1 VPEELVRAVDQM
13 NVQLAFGRGSR
24 SVVPTSA
31 PHSHSARDAAP
42 GKHCSMPPP
51 LQTAMTFSSDIAPAT
66 FENNGTKN
74 DQLRQLSA
82 LSWRWQAVSES

>member
-1 VPEELVRAVDQM
+1 
-13 NVQLAFGRGSR
+13 
-24 SVVPTSA
+24 
-31 PHSHSARDAAP
+31 
-42 GKHCSMPPP
+42 MPPP